1 MAGTIL
7 TPSAIWGDFNIT
19 ETPSV
24 KIVGEKMQGD
34 TVLTRIL
41 IDGRTTEN
49 GTVKIYGVVARSIQV
64 AVMPAV
70 LIVQDVK
77 NPSDDDLAVEFA
89 KRGYYALSI
98 DIAGYGDDREFY
110 TIYPDDVSYS
120 NYYYVKDNLYE
131 VVGDVKKTCWYEW
144 TAVVKYAIAYLKG
157 QSCVTKIGGVG
168 IAESATPLWQ
178 VAATEDTLSASVFV
192 MNAGWRAYDKNF
204 KFGSNGAPQFSENM
218 MKYVAGVEP
227 QSYSSHVKCP
237 SLLLCA
243 ANSKE
248 YDLDRSYDTIARIDA
263 DVYTAVD
270 YSVSFAEHLESSAL
284 NDIFLFFG
292 EFLINA
298 KKRTGLLPDE
308 VGVKC
313 DFADGIL
320 ETEVSCD
327 EKNLREVSLYIA
339 EETPNPALRTY
350 RKLSKYV
357 QTENGNYKF
366 TFTPYHESGIVFLFA
381 RVKYKN
387 GFSVS
392 SNVAAKRFKETDVK
406 FGHKENIVYSGR
418 ISNAE
423 SVFVAGFDGKELNSF
438 RMEKDESNQVTVSK
452 GPMDIDGVF
461 AENGLTT
468 FKVNAKRDKPNDDAL
483 LMFDSYLVA
492 DGTLTVK
499 LVTDIEGSPTEY
511 STTINLNGGNVWHN
525 VKLEKSRFKTEEG
538 RILKSYEK
546 VNSLSFKCSG
556 KYLINNVL
564 WV

>member
-7 TPSAIWGDFNIT
+7 TPSAIWEDFNIT
-19 ETPSV
+19 EPPSV

-98 DIAGYGDDREFY
+98 DIAGYGEDREFY
-110 TIYPDDVSYS
+110 TIYPDDVAYS
-120 NYYYVKDNLYE
+120 NYYYVKDNVYE
-131 VVGDVKKTCWYEW
+131 VSGDVKKTCWYEW
-144 TAVVKYAIAYLKG
+144 TAVVKYAVAYLKG
-157 QSCVTKIGGVG
+157 QSCVTKIGGIG

-192 MNAGWRAYDKNF
+192 MNAGWRAYEKNF
-204 KFGSNGAPQFSENM
+204 KFGNNGAPQFSENM

-237 SLLLCA
+237 SLLLCS

-248 YDLDRSYDTIARIDA
+248 YDLDRSYDTIARMDA

-270 YSVSFAEHLESSAL
+270 YSVNFSEHLECSAL

-313 DFADGIL
+313 DLVDGSL

-327 EKNLREVSLYIA
+327 EKNLKEVCLYIA

-350 RKLSKYV
+350 RKLSKYD
-357 QTENGNYKF
+357 QQENGNYKF
-366 TFTPYHESGIVFLFA
+366 AYTPYHESGIVFLFA

-392 SNVAAKRFKETDVK
+392 SNVVTKRFKETDVR

-418 ISNAE
+418 LSNAE
-423 SVFVAGFDGKELNSF
+423 SVFIADFDGKELNSF

-483 LMFDSYLVA
+483 LMLDLYLVA

-511 STTINLNGGNVWHN
+511 FTTVNLNGGNVWHN

-546 VNSLSFKCSG
+546 VNSLSFKCNG
-556 KYLINNVL
+556 RYLINNVL